1 MWGFFVLTTV
11 KMIKKR
17 DLPEKKCG
25 VCSLS
30 FKWRKK
36 WRNNWENV
44 IYCSEKCRRKKI
56 NLKDNLI

>member
-1 MWGFFVLTTV
+1 MGFFVLITV

-17 DLPEKKCG
+17 DLPEKKCA
-25 VCSLS
+25 VCNLP

-44 IYCSEKCRRKKI
+44 VYCSKRCRRKKHRLPYNKI
-56 NLKDNLI
+56 